1 MQAKETTQQ
10 ERLKIIELKAKGY
23 PYSKISEEAGFSIS
37 KYGAHRI
44 VKIWED
50 EKRVENIPRP
60 GRPEKYSEIDVTQN
74 LINASE
80 ADPEATLEDITN
92 DPALNVAPAIDISAK
107 TAGRRLRSQDY
118 YSFTMQVEE
127 SLLKDKQQRVQ

>member
-1 MQAKETTQQ
+1 M
-10 ERLKIIELKAKGY
+10 
-23 PYSKISEEAGFSIS
+23 

-50 EKRVENIPRP
+50 KKRVENIPRP

-80 ADPEATLEDITN
+80 ADPEATLKDITN

>member
-60 GRPEKYSEIDVTQN
+60 GRPEKYPDIDVTRS

-92 DPALNVAPAIDISAK
+92 SPALNVTPVIDISAK
-107 TAGRRLRSQDY
+107 TAGRRL
-118 YSFTMQVEE
+118 
-127 SLLKDKQQRVQ
+127 